1 MRAGNESGEREGKR
15 EIYNAG
21 RWRSVRRAGRAARA
35 ARSCGAARAW
45 HGARPRALSLRIG
58 KSAGKQEAGVHHRS
72 VRCDARECTE
82 NVRLGAVAH
91 GRLVCNK
98 CLPPCRYIRAQR
110 QDGARGASF

>member
-1 MRAGNESGEREGKR
+1 MRAADAVFAALAELR
-15 EIYNAG
+15 A
-21 RWRSVRRAGRAARA
+21 RRDH
-35 ARSCGAARAW
+35 GAARAW
-45 HGARPRALSLRIG
+45 HGARPRALALRIG

-82 NVRLGAVAH
+82 NVWLGAVAH

-110 QDGARGASF
+110 QDGARVEHHFERRALAEAFWRHW